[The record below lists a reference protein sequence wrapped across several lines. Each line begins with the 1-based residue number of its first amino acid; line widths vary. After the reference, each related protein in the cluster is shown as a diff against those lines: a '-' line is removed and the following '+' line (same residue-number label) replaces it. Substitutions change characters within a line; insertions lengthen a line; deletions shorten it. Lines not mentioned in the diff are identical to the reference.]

1 VSGGFIGGVMHNVLE
16 SCETKMKKSV
26 ESLQREFATLRTGRA
41 SASLLDRIRID
52 YYGTETPLNQVSTIS
67 TPEART
73 IVIQPWD
80 KSLLSVIEKAILKSD
95 LDLPPNNDG
104 KLIRLNFPPLNE
116 ERRKALVKTAKSIAE
131 QSRVAIRN
139 IRREAI
145 DDLKK
150 LEKSSEISED
160 EQRDGEARVQKLTDS
175 YVEQINALSD
185 EKEKEIMEI

>member
-41 SASLLDRIRID
+41 SASLLDRIRVD
-52 YYGTETPLNQVSTIS
+52 YYGAETPLNQVSTIS

-80 KSLLSVIEKAILKSD
+80 KSLLGVIEKAILKSD